1 MTQKFRDPVVNASRT
16 VEPTPAASRP
26 RIQSSL
32 LELVGHTPLLRIRRL
47 EEGLKGVALYAK
59 LEMFNP
65 GGSVKDRPALQMILD
80 GEASGALTKG
90 KVILDSTSGN
100 TGIAYAWI
108 GAAKGYEVELVM
120 PASASR
126 ERLAIV
132 KSFGARVVLT
142 DPAEGSDGAIVEARR
157 IYAEGADRYFKPDQY
172 NNPSNPKAHA
182 LHTAPEIWAQTKGEI
197 THFVAS
203 IGTSGTLMGTGRGL
217 KALNPDVRVVEVEPP
232 AFHGIEGLKHMATS
246 IVPGIYGEGFADEK
260 VTVETEDAYEMTR
273 WLARELGVLCGQ
285 SSGAALWGALQ
296 VARRIERG
304 AVVVIFPDGGDKY
317 MSTRVWEWNQ
327 EADAQAQ
334 RRKLG
339 VHL

>member
-1 MTQKFRDPVVNASRT
+1 MKASSI
-16 VEPTPAASRP
+16 VEPPSPASRP
-26 RIQSSL
+26 RIRGSI
-32 LELVGHTPLLRIRRL
+32 LELVGNTPLLRLRRL
-47 EEGLKGVALYAK
+47 EEGLKGVRLYAK

-132 KSFGARVVLT
+132 RSFGARVVLT
-142 DPAEGSDGAIVEARR
+142 DPAEGSDGAILEARR
-157 IYAEGADRYFKPDQY
+157 IHAERPDRYFKPDQY
-172 NNPSNPKAHA
+172 NNPSNPKAHY
-182 LHTAPEIWAQTKGEI
+182 LRTAPEVWAQTRGEV
-197 THFVAS
+197 THFVSS
-203 IGTSGTLMGTGRGL
+203 IGTSGTLMGTGRRL
-217 KALNPDVRVVEVEPP
+217 KEFNPDVRVVEVEPQ

-285 SSGAALWGALQ
+285 SSGAALWGALR
-296 VARRIERG
+296 VARGMEG
-304 AVVVIFPDGGDKY
+304 GVVVVIFPDGGDKY

-327 EADAQAQ
+327 ERDAQAH
-334 RRKLG
+334 RRQLG
-339 VHL
+339 AHL